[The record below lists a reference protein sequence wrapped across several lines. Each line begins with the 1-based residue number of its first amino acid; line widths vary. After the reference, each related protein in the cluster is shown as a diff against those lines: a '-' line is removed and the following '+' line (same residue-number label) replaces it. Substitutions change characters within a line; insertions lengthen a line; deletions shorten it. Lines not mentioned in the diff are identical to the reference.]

1 MASKKTDNA
10 AYLQLRKDLKA
21 GTPGQLYVFHGEEKY
36 RMEESLSALRRL
48 LVPAGMEEFNYR
60 TFSGKD
66 LDVGEL
72 VSAMDNLPM
81 MSDRTLI
88 QVTDFDLFGCAESK
102 KEMLTRAFEDLP
114 DYLCLVFVYDVLDY
128 KIGRGKF
135 QELVKKKGS
144 IVDFVPADRNDL
156 LDWIRRRFRELDKDI
171 DDREGEYLI
180 FLCGGLMTGLKMEI
194 EKIASYAKGSRI
206 TQQDID
212 AVADPVLEARVFDMT
227 DAVGN
232 RNFGQ
237 ALRVLSELYG
247 LNQNPIMILAILG
260 KHLRQLYTARLALE
274 SGKGAP
280 ALMETWNM
288 KTSWQANKLIRC
300 ARNCDL
306 SWCRRAVALAGE
318 ADLAMKS
325 TGRDQEEVLT
335 ELLLQ
340 LANGGMGC

>member
-36 RMEESLSALRRL
+36 RLEESLSALRRL

-102 KEMLTRAFEDLP
+102 KEMLARAFEDLP

-335 ELLLQ
+335 ELMLQ
-340 LANGGMGC
+340 LANG

>member
-1 MASKKTDNA
+1 MAAKKTDNS

-36 RMEESLSALRRL
+36 RMEESLAALRRL
-48 LVPAGMEEFNYR
+48 LVPEGMEEFNYR

-102 KEMLTRAFEDLP
+102 KEMLAQAFGDLP
-114 DYLCLVFVYDVLDY
+114 DYLCLVFVYDILDY

-135 QELVKKKGS
+135 QELVKKTGS

-156 LDWIRRRFRELDKDI
+156 LDWIRRRFRELGKDI

-180 FLCGGLMTGLKMEI
+180 FLCGGLMTGLKSEI
-194 EKIASYAKGSRI
+194 EKIGSYARGDKI

-227 DAVGN
+227 DAVG
-232 RNFGQ
+232 RRDFGRG
-237 ALRVLSELYG
+237 LRLLSELYG
-247 LNQNPIMILAILG
+247 LNQDPIMILAILG

-288 KTSWQANKLIRC
+288 KTSWQANKLMGC
-300 ARNCDL
+300 ARGCDL
-306 SWCRRAVALAGE
+306 GWCRQAVRLAGQ
-318 ADLAMKS
+318 ADLTMKS
-325 TGRDQEEVLT
+325 SGRERKEVLT
-335 ELLLQ
+335 ELMLQ
-340 LANGGMGC
+340 LANG

>member
-36 RMEESLSALRRL
+36 RLEESLSALRRL

-102 KEMLTRAFEDLP
+102 KEMLARAFEDLP

-194 EKIASYAKGSRI
+194 DKIASYAKGSRI

-335 ELLLQ
+335 ELMLQ
-340 LANGGMGC
+340 LANGGRGC

>member
-1 MASKKTDNA
+1 M
-10 AYLQLRKDLKA
+10 
-21 GTPGQLYVFHGEEKY
+21 
-36 RMEESLSALRRL
+36 
-48 LVPAGMEEFNYR
+48 
-60 TFSGKD
+60 
-66 LDVGEL
+66 
-72 VSAMDNLPM
+72 
-81 MSDRTLI
+81 
-88 QVTDFDLFGCAESK
+88 
-102 KEMLTRAFEDLP
+102 
-114 DYLCLVFVYDVLDY
+114 LDY

-335 ELLLQ
+335 ELMLQ
-340 LANGGMGC
+340 LANGGKGC

>member
-1 MASKKTDNA
+1 MAAKKTDNS
-10 AYLQLRKDLKA
+10 AYRQLRQDLQA

-36 RMEESLSALRRL
+36 RMEESLSTLRRL
-48 LVPAGMEEFNYR
+48 LVPEGMEEFNYR

-102 KEMLTRAFEDLP
+102 KEMLTQAFEDLP
-114 DYLCLVFVYDVLDY
+114 DYLCLVFVYDILDY

-156 LDWIRRRFRELDKDI
+156 LDWIRRRFRELGKDI

-180 FLCGGLMTGLKMEI
+180 FLCGGLMTGLKTEI
-194 EKIASYAKGSRI
+194 EKIGSYAKGNQI

-227 DAVGN
+227 DAVGS
-232 RNFGQ
+232 RDFGRG
-237 ALRVLSELYG
+237 LKLLSELYG
-247 LNQNPIMILAILG
+247 LNQDPIMILAILG

-274 SGKGAP
+274 SGKGTP
-280 ALMETWNM
+280 ALMEVWNM
-288 KTSWQANKLIRC
+288 KTSWQANKLMRC
-300 ARNCDL
+300 ARGCDL
-306 SWCRRAVALAGE
+306 GWCRQAVKLAGQ

-325 TGRDQEEVLT
+325 SGRDRKDVLT
-335 ELLLQ
+335 ELMLH
-340 LANGGMGC
+340 LANG

>member
-36 RMEESLSALRRL
+36 RLEESLSALRRL
-48 LVPAGMEEFNYR
+48 LLPAGMEEFNYR

-102 KEMLTRAFEDLP
+102 KEMLARAFEDLP

-335 ELLLQ
+335 ELMLQ
-340 LANGGMGC
+340 LANG